1 MAQEQRGIRAAPGT
15 KLVRTAP
22 PFVCGPGCGIIAHV
36 KDGVLVKTEP
46 SDFPGNRHICARGLA
61 YPKWVYH
68 PERLKY
74 PLRRAG
80 ARGEG
85 KWERISWEEALDTI
99 IARLQEIGERHG
111 PASRAWVVGG
121 GALGSLTAAA
131 IMGMAGACGGT
142 FILPLGIGDSAGPSG
157 DKVSYGTLLAHGERY
172 TVVFEN
178 PRTILV
184 WGNNPAETDSFK
196 WHRLTRAKARGA
208 RVIVIDPL
216 FTPTASKADEYI
228 PIEPG
233 TDAAMALGMIH
244 VILEKGLEDRAFLAK
259 HTVAPFLVR
268 RDTGLFLREKDLR
281 SGGSD
286 RYMIRDTATGQPQ
299 AFDAPG
305 IAPALSGPCTT
316 EGIECETA
324 FGLLAGLV
332 QDYPPERVSHITGVP
347 ADTIRRLAIEYAT
360 RKPAASYRGMGLQ
373 RTFHGDL
380 TWRAITTLAAVTGN
394 ISFEGYGGFEP
405 NFLAFMTR
413 GVPNFLPI
421 LNLYEAILTGKPFPI
436 KFLWMARNNFV
447 NQVPNF
453 NRVVGELIPRLDF
466 IVAAEMFMSV
476 SARYADI
483 VLPACSFFESSDVI
497 TPGGQASNDYM
508 QLQDKAIEP
517 LYESKS
523 DYAMLAA
530 LARRMGM
537 EGFMDQ
543 SEEKA
548 IELVLASGHPTMEG
562 ITLERLKQS
571 PVLPSHPCTEFRTSS
586 GRLEFY
592 AEQLKAFGE
601 ELPVYREPLE
611 GKTSPPAGKYPL
623 TFSSTHT
630 RYRVHSQFANVP
642 WAREL
647 DPEPVLNM
655 NPADAAARG
664 IRDGDI
670 VEVFN
675 DRGRMKLKA
684 RVNIGVRPGL
694 VNITQGWSPWDY
706 REGTHQALTH
716 EIINPAQQAV
726 YEPNAALYDVRVE
739 VSHLG
744 R

>member
-1 MAQEQRGIRAAPGT
+1 MAQERRIRAAPGT

-46 SDFPGNRHICARGLA
+46 SDFPGNRHVCARGLA

-74 PLRRAG
+74 PLRRTG

-99 IARLQEIGERHG
+99 IARLKEIGERHG

-233 TDAAMALGMIH
+233 TDAALALGMIH

-268 RDTGLFLREKDLR
+268 CDTGLFLREKDLR
-281 SGGSD
+281 PGGSD

-299 AFDAPG
+299 AFDTPG
-305 IAPALSGPCTT
+305 TTPALSGTCTT

-421 LNLYEAILTGKPFPI
+421 LNLYESILTGKPFPI

-453 NRVVGELIPRLDF
+453 NKVVRELIPRLDF

-483 VLPACSFFESSDVI
+483 VLPACSFFECSDVI

-508 QLQDKAIEP
+508 QLQEKAIEP

-562 ITLERLKQS
+562 ITLERLRQS
-571 PVLPSHPCTEFRTSS
+571 PVLPSHPCTEFRTPS

-611 GKTSPPAGKYPL
+611 GKTSPLAGKYPL

-655 NPADAAARG
+655 NPADATARG

-670 VEVFN
+670 AEVFN
-675 DRGRMKLKA
+675 DRGRMKLK
-684 RVNIGVRPGL
+684 VRGNAGICPGL
-694 VNITQGWSPWDY
+694 VNVTQGWSPWDY

-739 VSHLG
+739 VKHPG

>member
-1 MAQEQRGIRAAPGT
+1 MALTRRIRAAPGT

-61 YPKWVYH
+61 YPRWVYH

-85 KWERISWEEALDTI
+85 KWERCSWDEALDTI
-99 IARLQEIGERHG
+99 IDRLSEIGERHG

-131 IMGMAGACGGT
+131 IMGMAGACSGT

-157 DKVSYGTLLAHGERY
+157 DRVSYGTLLAHGERY
-172 TVVFEN
+172 TVVFQN

-196 WHRLTRAKARGA
+196 WRRLRKAKDQGA
-208 RVIVIDPL
+208 RVIVIDPI
-216 FTPTASKADEYI
+216 FTPTASKADEFI
-228 PIEPG
+228 PITPG
-233 TDAAMALGMIH
+233 TDAALALGMIR
-244 VILEKGLEDRAFLAK
+244 VILEKGLEDRGFLLK

-268 RDTGLFLREKDLR
+268 SDTGLFLREKDLQP
-281 SGGSD
+281 GGSD
-286 RYMIRDTATGQPQ
+286 RYMVWDATAGQPRG
-299 AFDAPG
+299 FDVPG
-305 IAPALSGPCTT
+305 LTPALSGAYSAG
-316 EGIECETA
+316 GILCQTA
-324 FGLLAGLV
+324 FGLLAERMKE
-332 QDYPPERVSHITGVP
+332 YPLERVSRITGVP
-347 ADTIRRLAIEYAT
+347 TETIRRLAIEYAT
-360 RKPAASYRGMGLQ
+360 NKPAASYRGMGLQ

-380 TWRAITTLAAVTGN
+380 TWRAITALAAVTGN

-421 LNLYEAILTGKPFPI
+421 LNLYDAILTGKPFPI

-453 NRVVGELIPRLDF
+453 NRVIRELIPQLDF
-466 IVAAEMFMSV
+466 IVAAEMFMSI

-483 VLPACSFFESSDVI
+483 VLPACSFFECSDVI

-508 QLQDKAIEP
+508 QFQEKAIEP

-523 DYAMLAA
+523 DFSMLAA

-543 SEEKA
+543 SEEQA
-548 IELVLASGHPTMEG
+548 IELVLASEHPTMAG
-562 ITLERLKQS
+562 VTLERLRQG
-571 PVLPSHPCTEFRTSS
+571 PVLPSHPYAEFRTPS
-586 GRLEFY
+586 GKLEFY
-592 AEQLKAFGE
+592 AEQLRGFGE
-601 ELPVYREPLE
+601 ELPVYREPME
-611 GKTSPPAGKYPL
+611 GESSPLAGKYPL
-623 TFSSTHT
+623 TFYSTHT

-642 WAREL
+642 WARAL
-647 DPEPVLNM
+647 DPEPALNM
-655 NPADAAARG
+655 SPADAAARG

-670 VEVFN
+670 VRVFN
-675 DRGRMKLKA
+675 DRGEMHLKA
-684 RVNIGVRPGL
+684 RVNAGISPGL

-706 REGTHQALTH
+706 LAGTHQALTH
-716 EIINPAQQAV
+716 EAINPAQQAV

-739 VSHLG
+739 VRKAG
-744 R
+744 P

>member
-1 MAQEQRGIRAAPGT
+1 MAPASRVRAAPGT
-15 KLVRTAP
+15 RLVRTAP

-61 YPKWVYH
+61 YPRWVYH

-74 PLRRAG
+74 PLKRTG
-80 ARGEG
+80 ERGEG
-85 KWERISWEEALDTI
+85 KWDRISWDEALDTI
-99 IARLQEIGERHG
+99 AGKLDEIGKKHG

-131 IMGMAGACGGT
+131 IMGIAGACGGT

-157 DKVSYGTLLAHGERY
+157 DRVSYGTLLAHGERY
-172 TVVFEN
+172 TVVFKN
-178 PRTILV
+178 PQTILV

-196 WHRLTRAKARGA
+196 WRRLREAKDRGA
-208 RVIVIDPL
+208 RVIVIDPI

-228 PIEPG
+228 PIAPG
-233 TDAAMALGMIH
+233 TDAALALGMIR
-244 VILEKGLEDRAFLAK
+244 VVLEQGLEDRAFLLR

-268 RDTGLFLREKDLR
+268 GNTGLFLREKDLR
-281 SGGSD
+281 PEGSD
-286 RYMIRDTATGQPQ
+286 RPMIWDTVTGRPQP
-299 AFDAPG
+299 FDAPG
-305 IAPALSGPCTT
+305 AAPAISGTYT
-316 EGIECETA
+316 AAGIECRTA
-324 FGLLAGLV
+324 FALLAERV
-332 QDYPPERVSHITGVP
+332 KDYPEEKVSRITGVP
-347 ADTIRRLAIEYAT
+347 AETIRRLALQYAT

-380 TWRAITTLAAVTGN
+380 TWRAITALAAVTGN

-421 LNLYEAILTGKPFPI
+421 LNLYDAITTGKPFPI

-453 NRVVGELIPRLDF
+453 NKVVRELLPRLDF

-476 SARYADI
+476 SAQYADI
-483 VLPACSFFESSDVI
+483 VLPACSFFECSDVI

-508 QLQDKAIEP
+508 QLQEKAIEP

-530 LARRMGM
+530 LAKRLGM
-537 EGFMDQ
+537 EGFMAE
-543 SEEKA
+543 SEEQA
-548 IELVLASGHPTMEG
+548 IERVLASGHPTMEG
-562 ITLERLKQS
+562 ITLQRLRQS
-571 PVLPSHPCTEFRTSS
+571 PVLPSQPCTEFRTPS

-592 AEQLKAFGE
+592 AEQLKGFGE

-611 GKTSPPAGKYPL
+611 GENTAPAAKFPL
-623 TFSSTHT
+623 AFSSTHT

-642 WAREL
+642 WARAL
-647 DPEPVLNM
+647 DPEPRLNIS
-655 NPADAAARG
+655 PADAAARG

-670 VEVFN
+670 VCVFN

-684 RVNIGVRPGL
+684 RVNHGIKPGL

-706 REGTHQALTH
+706 LEGTHQALTH
-716 EIINPAQQAV
+716 EAINPAQQAV

-739 VSHLG
+739 VTKAEP
-744 R
+744 